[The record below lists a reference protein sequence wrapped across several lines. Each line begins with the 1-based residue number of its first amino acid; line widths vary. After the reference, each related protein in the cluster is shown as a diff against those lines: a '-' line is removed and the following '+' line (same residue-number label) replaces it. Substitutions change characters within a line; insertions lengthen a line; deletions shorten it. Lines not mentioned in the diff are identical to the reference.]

1 MQITEIPLTRE
12 EGFSLIQSI
21 RRFSELSAR
30 KIKTSTEEAE
40 QTGLQKHISQQLF
53 LHSSELLGAWIAV
66 IREYQ
71 PLIGAL
77 SAVLSRV
84 NASQE
89 ILNQTAESAKD
100 ETKQFEKRA

>member
-1 MQITEIPLTRE
+1 MQITETPLTRE
-12 EGFSLIQSI
+12 EGFSLVQSV
-21 RRFSELSAR
+21 RRFSELSSR

-89 ILNQTAESAKD
+89 ILNQPEQANAAK
-100 ETKQFEKRA
+100 T